1 MLTKILLGQM
11 PNWEKKLQ
19 SRCKQKSPRWK
30 SIHVRV
36 PLNLKI
42 VSSTVSFTV
51 GHIPCE
57 ISRHFHL
64 FFKFEGGKI
73 IGHVKFL
80 TYRPSPIPSE
90 GLEILLQLTFMCGH
104 KLT

>member
-1 MLTKILLGQM
+1 MLTKILLEQM

-51 GHIPCE
+51 GHTP
-57 ISRHFHL
+57 
-64 FFKFEGGKI
+64 
-73 IGHVKFL
+73 VKYHDIFTCFSNL
-80 TYRPSPIPSE
+80 KAVR
-90 GLEILLQLTFMCGH
+90 LLVMSSF
-104 KLT
+104 